1 MCKVKTKHLLAVN
14 GLLPVAPGIFHK
26 AHFRPFSLLVAAENF
41 HWAHHETVR
50 YPYICK

>member
-1 MCKVKTKHLLAVN
+1 MCKVKTRHLLAVN
-14 GLLPVAPGIFHK
+14 GLRPVAAEAFHWE
-26 AHFRPFSLLVAAENF
+26 HFEAFLRLVAAEIL

>member
-1 MCKVKTKHLLAVN
+1 MCKVKTRHLLAVN
-14 GLLPVAPGIFHK
+14 GLLPVESK
-26 AHFRPFSLLVAAENF
+26 VF

>member
-1 MCKVKTKHLLAVN
+1 MCKVKTRHLLAVN
-14 GLLPVAPGIFHK
+14 GLLLVAPGIFHK
-26 AHFRPFSLLVAAENF
+26 AHFRPFSRPVAAENF